1 MMRSSFL
8 IGLGS
13 LRANLMR
20 TILSTLGVIIGVAS
34 LVAIL
39 SVTDGLEQFSR
50 DQIERTTDL
59 HAIQVTP
66 IVADSYDGVRVR
78 RERPTLFGADAVD
91 SVNSVLAGRAE
102 ATLFLHG
109 SAWMNMLADT
119 PRIPTL
125 LVATLPNALRSHGL
139 KIADGRWLNRAD
151 ADRPFFAVV
160 LSHAAALKL
169 APGQTGPQ
177 LIGREVELLGTRATI
192 VGILEPQE
200 SETGARAYLSLVP
213 SVEKL
218 LGTGDGR
225 VAMMMVKVARVE
237 ESEGVRHDLEQWLT
251 RIYGSVEK
259 NFVVS
264 SSRQRI
270 AQVTQAMLVFKL
282 VMGAIAGISL
292 IVGGIGIMNILL
304 ASVSERT
311 REIGIRRAAGARA
324 SDILL
329 QFLAESVAISGV
341 GSVIGVLVGLAGS
354 VVVTALIRN
363 ITTAPLQ
370 ATFTWTSILVAVVS
384 AVLIGLTFG
393 LYPARKA
400 SKLDPAEAIR
410 YE

>member
-1 MMRSSFL
+1 MRASFL
-8 IGLGS
+8 VGLGS

-39 SVTDGLEQFSR
+39 SVSDGLEQFSR

-66 IVADSYDGVRVR
+66 IVADNFEGVRVR
-78 RERPTLFGADAVD
+78 RERPTLFNNDAID
-91 SVNSVLAGRAE
+91 SVNVVLAGRAE

-109 SAWMNMLADT
+109 SAWISLLADT
-119 PRIPTL
+119 PRVPAL
-125 LVATLPNALRSHGL
+125 LVATLPNAMSSHEL
-139 KIADGRWLNRAD
+139 KLADGRWLRSAD
-151 ADRPFFAVV
+151 AEKPFSAVV
-160 LSHAAALKL
+160 LSHNAAVRLT
-169 APGQTGPQ
+169 PGTSVPK
-177 LIGREVELLGTRATI
+177 LIGREVEVLGTRVTI
-192 VGILEPQE
+192 VGVLEPQE
-200 SETGARAYLSLVP
+200 SEKGARAYLSLAP
-213 SVEKL
+213 QVEAL
-218 LGTGDGR
+218 LGSGEGKT
-225 VAMMMVKVARVE
+225 AMMMVKVARVE
-237 ESEGVRHDLEQWLT
+237 ESEGVRSDLEQWLT
-251 RIYGSVEK
+251 RAYGPIEK

-270 AQVTQAMLVFKL
+270 AQVSQAMLVFKL

-341 GSVIGVLVGLAGS
+341 GSLIGVLVGLAGS
-354 VVVTALIRN
+354 VVVTAVIRN

-384 AVLIGLTFG
+384 AVLIGLIFG